1 MSDLEFRPRFRF
13 HTPLSPD
20 EVKGRVAA
28 RIVSDNPQRLSLGGT
43 GHHLVLNFPANM
55 QRSWTPQMD
64 VDVEV
69 LDGRTMV
76 RCLIGPSPTIWMLFV
91 GGYMFSA
98 ILALLGLSIGVSQQI
113 VGADPWGFL
122 LVAPTP
128 FFALVLWLMAQAGK
142 VRSRDEMR
150 VLKVFV
156 DDALGCDCFALAGQ
170 E

>member
-1 MSDLEFRPRFRF
+1 
-13 HTPLSPD
+13 
-20 EVKGRVAA
+20 
-28 RIVSDNPQRLSLGGT
+28 
-43 GHHLVLNFPANM
+43 
-55 QRSWTPQMD
+55 
-64 VDVEV
+64 
-69 LDGRTMV
+69 
-76 RCLIGPSPTIWMLFV
+76 
-91 GGYMFSA
+91 MFSA

-128 FFALVLWLMAQAGK
+128 FIALVLWLMAQGGK

>member
-1 MSDLEFRPRFRF
+1 
-13 HTPLSPD
+13 
-20 EVKGRVAA
+20 
-28 RIVSDNPQRLSLGGT
+28 
-43 GHHLVLNFPANM
+43 
-55 QRSWTPQMD
+55 MD

-69 LDGRTMV
+69 LEGRTVV

-98 ILALLGLSIGVSQQI
+98 SLALLGLSIGVSQQI

-128 FFALVLWLMAQAGK
+128 FIALVLWLMAQGGK